1 MAQES
6 EYESEHTIMLF
17 FFSVLKFAKSHNLNV
32 HKYETVVAIRR
43 NVLDLNSALSNLS
56 IRVKTYI
63 GDNSSGV
70 MRRLNSTENKLC
82 KNAIS

>member
-1 MAQES
+1 MVS
-6 EYESEHTIMLF
+6 LR
-17 FFSVLKFAKSHNLNV
+17 KFPLLMILIHDECNK
-32 HKYETVVAIRR
+32 TVGAIRR

-63 GDNSSGV
+63 GDNFSGV
-70 MRRLNSTENKLC
+70 RRRLNSTGSKLC

>member
-32 HKYETVVAIRR
+32 HKYDRAR
-43 NVLDLNSALSNLS
+43 
-56 IRVKTYI
+56 K
-63 GDNSSGV
+63 SGAKF
-70 MRRLNSTENKLC
+70 RLMSFVFLVTTLVNGVITQFP
-82 KNAIS
+82 